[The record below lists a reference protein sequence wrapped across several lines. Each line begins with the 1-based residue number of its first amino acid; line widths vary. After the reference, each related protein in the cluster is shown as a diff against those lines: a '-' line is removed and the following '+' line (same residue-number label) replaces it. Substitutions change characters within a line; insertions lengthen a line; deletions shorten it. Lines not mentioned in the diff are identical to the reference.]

1 MNAPHDQNFVKAKMG
16 VLFSDG
22 VTLVPIAINPVGGG
36 FKVNTSDVVSAPVLA
51 LFADNRA
58 IRDENYQPCWLGTD
72 STDSSHVL
80 PIFVDADG
88 AVLID
93 M

>member
-1 MNAPHDQNFVKAKMG
+1 MAEAPHDQNFIKAKLG

-36 FKVNTSDVVSAPVLA
+36 VKINLTDVISQAAKENAP
-51 LFADNRA
+51 
-58 IRDENYQPCWLGTD
+58 RDGNYGPAWLGQKDDGT
-72 STDSSHVL
+72 TC
-80 PIFVDADG
+80 PIYVDADG
-88 AVLID
+88 AVLVD